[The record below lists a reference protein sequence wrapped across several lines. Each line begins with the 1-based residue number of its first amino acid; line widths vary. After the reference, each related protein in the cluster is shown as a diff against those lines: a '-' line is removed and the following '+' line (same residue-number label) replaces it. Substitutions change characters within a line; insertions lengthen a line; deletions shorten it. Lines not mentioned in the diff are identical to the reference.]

1 MVGKQQYQRERGESL
16 MTITGQFIAFFVF
29 ALMAITGGVL
39 MLNLN
44 KVIHMVLSIG
54 LSFFGVA
61 GLFIILQA
69 EYLAFVQVLIYAGA
83 ITIMMAMGTMMTQ
96 HKEKDT
102 KERNWTHIILSLLAA
117 IGVGGF
123 FLYGIYQT
131 AWPTEAADLGANNV
145 KVIGETLFQKYVIP
159 FEVASVLLLVALVG
173 AIVIAK
179 REGDK

>member
-1 MVGKQQYQRERGESL
+1 
-16 MTITGQFIAFFVF
+16 MTITGQYIAFFIF

-61 GLFIILQA
+61 GLFVILQA
-69 EYLAFVQVLIYAGA
+69 EYLAFVQILIYAGA

-96 HKEKDT
+96 HKNPKT
-102 KERNWTHIILSLLAA
+102 KARSLTHTILALLSAV
-117 IGVGGF
+117 GVGGF
-123 FLYGIYQT
+123 FLWGIYNT
-131 AWPTEAADLGANNV
+131 AWPTEAADLGENNV
-145 KVIGETLFQKYVIP
+145 QVIGETLFSKYVIP
-159 FEVASVLLLVALVG
+159 FETASVLLLVALVG

-179 REGDK
+179 REGDN

>member
-1 MVGKQQYQRERGESL
+1 
-16 MTITGQFIAFFVF
+16 MTITGQYVSFFIF

-61 GLFIILQA
+61 GLFIILEA

-96 HKEKDT
+96 HKGTTRKRSLT
-102 KERNWTHIILSLLAA
+102 YTILAILSAV
-117 IGVGGF
+117 GVGGF
-123 FLYGIYQT
+123 FLWGIYNT

-145 KVIGETLFQKYVIP
+145 KVIGETIFTKYVVP

-179 REGDK
+179 REGDE

>member
-1 MVGKQQYQRERGESL
+1 MA
-16 MTITGQFIAFFVF
+16 ITGQYISFFIF

-69 EYLAFVQVLIYAGA
+69 EYLAFVQILIYAGA
-83 ITIMMAMGTMMTQ
+83 ITIMMALGTMMTQ
-96 HKEKDT
+96 HKAQTT
-102 KERNWTHIILSLLAA
+102 KKRSITHTILAILSAA
-117 IGVGGF
+117 GVGGF
-123 FLYGIYQT
+123 FLYGIYNT

-145 KVIGETLFQKYVIP
+145 KVIGETIFTKYVIP

-179 REGDK
+179 REGDE

>member
-1 MVGKQQYQRERGESL
+1 MAL
-16 MTITGQFIAFFVF
+16 TGQSIAFFVF

-54 LSFFGVA
+54 LSFMGVA
-61 GLFIILQA
+61 GLFVILQA

-83 ITIMMAMGTMMTQ
+83 ITIMMALGTMMTQ

-102 KERNWTHIILSLLAA
+102 KPRSLTHTILALLSA

-123 FLYGIYQT
+123 FLYGIYKT
-131 AWPTEAADLGANNV
+131 AWPTAPADLGENNV
-145 KVIGETLFQKYVIP
+145 KVIGETLFTKYVIP